1 MAEENGYKPPV
12 LLGQSDNTFYF
23 GLSQVDM
30 NRLQELSSGTT
41 VEVNLGK
48 EIELFGGNKLL
59 LSDDLIINVV
69 LVNDKFVQYDEEE

>member
-1 MAEENGYKPPV
+1 MAEEKEYKPPV
-12 LLGQSDNTFYF
+12 LLGQSENTFYF

-30 NRLQELSSGTT
+30 NRLEELSSGTT

-69 LVNDKFVQYDEEE
+69 LVNDKFVEYDEEE